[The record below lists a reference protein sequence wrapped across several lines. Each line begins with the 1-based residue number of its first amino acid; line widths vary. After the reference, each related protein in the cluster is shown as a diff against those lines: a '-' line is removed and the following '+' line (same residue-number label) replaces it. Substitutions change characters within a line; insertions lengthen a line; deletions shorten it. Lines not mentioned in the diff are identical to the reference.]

1 MTTEELIAEIERLDA
16 AATIGPWRV
25 DGTIRRDG
33 KGRPNLPAYIEVE
46 LSAEDSATIIEVW
59 DKDEDAELIA
69 SYRTLAVEAAR
80 RLREA
85 EKDKAFYKDAA
96 TRQNFEIEQI
106 LGKALG
112 YPTFDTLPE
121 IGGTTADK
129 DIVFVFMHTAESIA
143 EEAATRLRELTDAH
157 GRLQSL
163 VGNPD
168 WHRQM
173 AASLDFFENGGEGK
187 TLADLGLE

>member
-16 AATIGPWRV
+16 AAVVGPWTYE
-25 DGTIRRDG
+25 DGTMFTGDAAWPGGIDF
-33 KGRPNLPAYIEVE
+33 
-46 LSAEDSATIIEVW
+46 LSCCNMDDATMEC
-59 DKDEDAELIA
+59 IA

-80 RLREA
+80 RLRET

-96 TRQNFEIEQI
+96 IRQNFEIEQI

-143 EEAATRLRELTDAH
+143 EEAAGRLREAE
-157 GRLQSL
+157 RLLKADEMSRAIL
-163 VGNPD
+163 
-168 WHRQM
+168 
-173 AASLDFFENGGEGK
+173 GGQG
-187 TLADLGLE
+187 